1 MEWNPWIKDE
11 ALVVGTWADERETI
25 TLHADHRVDYH
36 SSNERFSG
44 NWSLD
49 DWNLRL
55 VADGVDSMM
64 RFIVYDDQL
73 YLMTHP
79 PDDPD
84 MWDGN
89 LGLERRP

>member
-1 MEWNPWIKDE
+1 VIRDE
-11 ALVVGTWADERETI
+11 TLVVGTWVDERETV
-25 TLHADHRVDYH
+25 TLHADHQVDYH
-36 SSNERFSG
+36 STNEKFSG
-44 NWSLD
+44 KWSLD

-64 RFIVYDDQL
+64 RFIEYDGQL
-73 YLMTHP
+73 HLMTNQ

-84 MWDGN
+84 MWDGD